1 MVTGILRKQW
11 AFRKSLPLHR
21 AGPIGRP
28 DDSGSLLPAG
38 ILPFASHD
46 TDREVILP
54 AECQDDVVFS
64 SQWEEQGGC
73 LRRDFRFVDFATA
86 FAFMTRV
93 AELAE
98 EQNHHPDWSNSWNR
112 VVIELRSHDVG
123 AITDR
128 DHRLAEAI
136 DRIADGFR

>member
-1 MVTGILRKQW
+1 
-11 AFRKSLPLHR
+11 
-21 AGPIGRP
+21 
-28 DDSGSLLPAG
+28 LPAG

-46 TDREVILP
+46 TDREEIVP
-54 AECQDDVVFS
+54 GGCQDDVVFS

-112 VVIELRSHDVG
+112 VVIELRSHDEG

-136 DRIADGFR
+136 DRVFSTFDE